1 MAQGPSLIFDK
12 SSLESLNLDEAV
24 MMDNF
29 YMSTITPLFFVE
41 CLADLE
47 KAIHSKSTPEQ
58 LVGSLANRTPDL
70 QGNPNVHHLH
80 ILQAEL
86 HRQFDFNNVLG
97 RVVLAGGRRVQLGD
111 KKGIVYQQ
119 SRESEAFLRWS
130 RREFLQVERD
140 IAKHWRRALTAV
152 DFKAMVT
159 RVSEEIGPWRV
170 PKSLADAK
178 QIADTVIDYLDP
190 EFLLNFGLDLLGVP
204 QATEWV
210 VDDWKERRRP
220 NLRQHVPYFVFL
232 LTINIFFCL
241 VLPTQLLRNVKPSHQ
256 VDLAYLY
263 YLPFCSVFTSKDNFH
278 AQIVPL
284 FLGPMQD
291 FVNGIDFK
299 EDMKRLVAHYSALPD
314 EVLKTGMNNYAAY
327 PPEDDSFITTRMW
340 DKYLPLW
347 RTFKNEPIKPRDP
360 EADRRLIEE
369 LKRMSESPELEPD
382 DETDIESF
390 AYVSLKREV
399 RPQKG
404 KWLRISEEQIRDARQ
419 RREIS

>member
-47 KAIHSKSTPEQ
+47 KAIRSKSTPEQ
-58 LVGSLANRTPDL
+58 LVGSLANRTPDV
-70 QGNPNVHHLH
+70 QGNPNAHHLH

-86 HRQFDFNNVLG
+86 HRQFDFKNVLG
-97 RVVLAGGRRVQLGD
+97 RVALAGGRRVQLGD
-111 KKGIVYQQ
+111 KKGVVYQQ
-119 SRESEAFLRWS
+119 SEEAEAFMRWS
-130 RREFLQVERD
+130 RREFLEVESD
-140 IAKHWRRALTAV
+140 IARRWRRSLTAV

-159 RVSEEIGPWRV
+159 RVSEEIGPWRL

-178 QIADTVIDYLDP
+178 QIADTVVDYLDP
-190 EFLLNFGLDLLGVP
+190 EFLLRFGLDLLGVS
-204 QATEWV
+204 QVTEWV
-210 VDDWKERRRP
+210 VNDWKERRKP
-220 NLRQHVPYFVFL
+220 NLREHVPYFVFL
-232 LTINIFFCL
+232 VTINMFFCL

-299 EDMKRLVAHYSALPD
+299 EDMKRLVAYYSALPED
-314 EVLKTGMNNYAAY
+314 VLKTGLYNYAAY

-340 DKYLPLW
+340 DQYLPRW
-347 RTFKNEPIKPRDP
+347 RTFKDEPKKPRDP
-360 EADRRLIEE
+360 EVDKRTIEE
-369 LKRMSESPELEPD
+369 LKIMSESPQLQLE
-382 DETDIESF
+382 DEADMNSVD
-390 AYVSLKREV
+390 YVSLQWAIW
-399 RPQKG
+399 PQKG
-404 KWLRISEEQIRDARQ
+404 KWLRFSEDQINRM
-419 RREIS
+419 RERGEIK

>member
-12 SSLESLNLDEAV
+12 SSLESLNLDEAM

-47 KAIHSKSTPEQ
+47 KAIRSKSTPEQ
-58 LVGSLANRTPDL
+58 LVGSLANRTPDV
-70 QGNPNVHHLH
+70 QGNPNAHHLH

-86 HRQFDFNNVLG
+86 HRQFDFKNVLG
-97 RVVLAGGRRVQLGD
+97 RVALAGGRRIQLGD
-111 KKGIVYQQ
+111 KKGVVYQQ
-119 SRESEAFLRWS
+119 SEEAEAFLRWS
-130 RREFLQVERD
+130 RREFLEVERD
-140 IAKHWRRALTAV
+140 MAKRWRRSLTAV

-159 RVSEEIGPWRV
+159 RVSEEIGPWRI
-170 PKSLADAK
+170 PKSLPDAK

-210 VDDWKERRRP
+210 VNDWKERRRP
-220 NLRQHVPYFVFL
+220 NLREHVPYFVFL

-241 VLPTQLLRNVKPSHQ
+241 VLSTQLLRNVKPSHQ

-278 AQIVPL
+278 AQTVPL

-299 EDMKRLVAHYSALPD
+299 EDMKRLVAQYSALPE
-314 EVLKTGMNNYAAY
+314 EVLRTGLINYAAY
-327 PPEDDSFITTRMW
+327 PPDDDSFITTRMW
-340 DKYLPLW
+340 NKYLPRW
-347 RTFKNEPIKPRDP
+347 RTFKDEPKKPRDP
-360 EADRRLIEE
+360 EEDKRNIEE
-369 LKRMSESPELEPD
+369 LRRMSESPELEPG
-382 DETDIESF
+382 DETDIESVD
-390 AYVSLKREV
+390 YVSLQREV
-399 RPQKG
+399 HPQKG
-404 KWLRISEEQIRDARQ
+404 KWLRFSEEQINRMRERD
-419 RREIS
+419 EIS